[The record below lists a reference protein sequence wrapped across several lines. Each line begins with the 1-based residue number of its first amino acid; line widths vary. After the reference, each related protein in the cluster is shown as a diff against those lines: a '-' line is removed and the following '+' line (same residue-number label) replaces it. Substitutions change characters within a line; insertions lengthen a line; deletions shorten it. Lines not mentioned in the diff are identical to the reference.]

1 LHERLAA
8 RADEVGADLRQLAD
22 AASGGSA
29 WVEKIRVRSRAPM
42 ASSFSSPGGRPDD
55 DPLMACLRLSQTLQ
69 AEPESLKTF
78 AQDSL
83 NDVLVRLPSS
93 LRIGPQSVGFEDPDT
108 LAALMRE
115 AEALLLDRLGADT
128 DTNTP

>member
-1 LHERLAA
+1 
-8 RADEVGADLRQLAD
+8 
-22 AASGGSA
+22 
-29 WVEKIRVRSRAPM
+29 
-42 ASSFSSPGGRPDD
+42 
-55 DPLMACLRLSQTLQ
+55 MACLRLSQTLQ